1 MRVELEFYAPPKGVD
16 ESLGRFTGDVL
27 QVAEA
32 VRRVEGNER
41 AKDVLDKSLRFL
53 VDLRD
58 QWQELLLSS
67 QAGAPRRVGLLI
79 KSMDARKWISFA
91 ARPTPLSVL
100 RSGST
105 PCIVFC
111 CVVGEDRVRIIG
123 LGVAASLADTEEAA
137 FAERIETRCRT
148 LGLVGKDEG

>member
-32 VRRVEGNER
+32 VRRVEGSER
-41 AKDVLDKSLRFL
+41 AKNVLDKSFRFL

-67 QAGAPRRVGLLI
+67 QPATLRRLETLI
-79 KSMDARKWISFA
+79 KSMDARTWITFA
-91 ARPTPLSVL
+91 ARPTTLAVQ

-111 CVVGEDRVRIIG
+111 CVVGEDRVRIIA
-123 LGVAASLADTEEAA
+123 LGVAASFADTEEAA
-137 FAERIETRCRT
+137 FAERIEMRCRS
-148 LGLVGKDEG
+148 LGLFGKDEG